1 MLTSHRFTAI
11 PTQDCRNRLEAALS
25 NSQPIARGERHRAA
39 VAAIQSALA
48 DLNRGYLL
56 PVEVDGYF
64 GSRTYA
70 AVEAFQRDYGL
81 AADGMLGKQTMMQ
94 LDTLYNDDV
103 VRHPVG
109 RSIHIGVNRLD
120 AAHYG
125 ADFALASCVNDARK
139 MQEIA
144 QTLGYDAT
152 TLENEQATVANFTG
166 FMRGAINDLVAGD
179 SLLITFS
186 GHGSQLPNTSDDNE
200 ADLLDETL
208 CFYDRMLIDDE
219 FYALLAQL
227 RDGVRVHAAFDSCH
241 SATVYKDILIEL
253 PKTFEDVQK
262 EHHDKDLATLKEL
275 TTVTVVKIANAAPGE
290 EEDTVSGQPIATN
303 SLSKALDGDKPELA
317 DPPEFKKDLNDE
329 IASLFA
335 DLDAD
340 ALTGKAKAIKQADS
354 SPIYERNKN
363 LYDAIKNAVGPQEDQ
378 HLSCSLVTLSACQ
391 DSQTTAAGQVYSL
404 FTYNI
409 VSAWGGA
416 TWGGTKEFDGSYT
429 QFFSRLKNVSPP
441 DSTPEMDTEGPGQG
455 AARLYDR
462 PFAF

>member
-81 AADGMLGKQTMMQ
+81 AADGMLGRQTMTQ
-94 LDTLYNDDV
+94 LDTLYSDDV

-109 RSIHIGVNRLD
+109 RSIHVGVNRLD

-144 QTLGYDAT
+144 QALGYDAT
-152 TLENEQATVANFTG
+152 TFENEQATVANFSG
-166 FMRGAINDLVAGD
+166 FMRGAINGLVAGD

-227 RDGVRVHAAFDSCH
+227 RDGVRVHAVFDSCH
-241 SATVYKDILIEL
+241 SATAYKDILLEL
-253 PKTFEDVQK
+253 PETFEDMQEK
-262 EHHDKDLATLKEL
+262 YHDQNLATLKEL
-275 TTVTVVKIANAAPGE
+275 TPVTVVTVAGADPG
-290 EEDTVSGQPIATN
+290 EEDTVSGQPIATGG
-303 SLSKALDGDKPELA
+303 LSKALDGDKPELA
-317 DPPEFKKDLNDE
+317 DPPEFQKDLNDE

-335 DLDAD
+335 DLEAD

-354 SPIYERNKN
+354 YPIYKRNRD
-363 LYDAIKNAVGPQEDQ
+363 LYDAIKNVVGPQEHQ

-409 VSAWGGA
+409 GSV
-416 TWGGTKEFDGSYT
+416 WGGTQGFDGSYT
-429 QFFSRLKNVSPP
+429 QFFSRLKDVSPP
-441 DSTPEMDTEGPGQG
+441 ESTPEMDTEGPGQG
-455 AARLYDR
+455 TGRLYDR
-462 PFAF
+462 PFVF

>member
-1 MLTSHRFTAI
+1 MLTAHRFTAI
-11 PTQDCRNRLEAALS
+11 PTQDCRNRLESALS
-25 NSQPIARGERHRAA
+25 NSQPIARGEHHRAA

-81 AADGMLGKQTMMQ
+81 AADGMVGRQTMLQ
-94 LDTLYNDDV
+94 LDTLYSSDV
-103 VRHPVG
+103 VRHAIG
-109 RSIHIGVNRLD
+109 RSVHIGVNHLD

-125 ADFALASCVNDARK
+125 ADFALGSCVNDARK

-144 QTLGYDAT
+144 QALGYDAMAFEDT
-152 TLENEQATVANFTG
+152 EATVANFTG
-166 FMRGAINDLVAGD
+166 FMRGAIDDLVSGD

-200 ADLLDETL
+200 ADLLDETICL
-208 CFYDRMLIDDE
+208 YDRMLIDDE

-227 RDGVRVHAAFDSCH
+227 REGVHVHAVFDSCH
-241 SATVYKDILIEL
+241 SATVYKDILTEL
-253 PKTFEDVQK
+253 PRTFEDVRN
-262 EHHDKDLATLKEL
+262 EYRDKNLVALKEL
-275 TTVTVVKIANAAPGE
+275 TTVAVVTVANGAAGE
-290 EEDTVSGQPIATN
+290 EETVSGQPIATD
-303 SLSKALDGDKPELA
+303 SLSKAVEGERPELA
-317 DPPEFKKDLNDE
+317 DPPKFTKDLDDE
-329 IASLFA
+329 LASFFA
-335 DLDAD
+335 DLEAD
-340 ALTGKAKAIKQADS
+340 AVTGKAKAIKQSDS
-354 SPIYERNKN
+354 FPIYERNKN
-363 LYDAIKNAVGPQEDQ
+363 LYDAIKNVVGPQEDQ

-391 DSQTTAAGQVYSL
+391 DSQTTPAGQVYSL

-409 VSAWGGA
+409 VSAWGTDGFA
-416 TWGGTKEFDGSYT
+416 GSYA

-462 PFAF
+462 PFVF

>member
-11 PTQDCRNRLEAALS
+11 PTRDCRNRLESALS
-25 NSQPIARGERHRAA
+25 NSQPIARGERHKAA

-81 AADGMLGKQTMMQ
+81 AADGTLGRQTMMQ
-94 LDTLYNDDV
+94 LDTLYDDDV

-109 RSIHIGVNRLD
+109 RSISIGVNSLNT
-120 AAHYG
+120 AHYG

-144 QTLGYDAT
+144 QALGYDAT
-152 TLENEQATVANFTG
+152 TFENKQATVANFTA

-219 FYALLAQL
+219 FHALLAQL
-227 RDGVRVHAAFDSCH
+227 RDGVRVHAVFDSCH
-241 SATVYKDILIEL
+241 SKTAYKDILIEQ

-262 EHHDKDLATLKEL
+262 KYYDKDLAKLKEL
-275 TTVTVVKIANAAPGE
+275 TTVTVVTIANAAPGE
-290 EEDTVSGQPIATN
+290 EDNEDTVSGQPIATD

-317 DPPEFKKDLNDE
+317 NPPKFKEDRNDE

-335 DLDAD
+335 DLEAD
-340 ALTGKAKAIKQADS
+340 ALTGKAKTLKQADS
-354 SPIYERNKN
+354 FPIYNRNKD
-363 LYDAIKNAVGPQEDQ
+363 LYDAIKDIVGPQEDQ

-391 DSQTTAAGQVYSL
+391 DSQTTAAGEVYSL

-409 VSAWGGA
+409 ISAWGGA
-416 TWGGTKEFDGSYT
+416 EGFDGSYT
-429 QFFSRLKNVSPP
+429 QFFNRLKNVSPP
-441 DSTPEMDTEGPGQG
+441 DSTPGMDTEGPGQG
-455 AARLYDR
+455 TARLYDR
-462 PFAF
+462 PFVF

>member
-11 PTQDCRNRLEAALS
+11 PTQDCRNRLEGALS

-81 AADGMLGKQTMMQ
+81 AADGMLGRQTMTQ
-94 LDTLYNDDV
+94 LDTLYGDDV

-109 RSIHIGVNRLD
+109 RSVHIGVNRLD

-144 QTLGYDAT
+144 QALGYDAT
-152 TLENEQATVANFTG
+152 TFENEQATVADFTG
-166 FMRGAINDLVAGD
+166 FIRGAINDLVAGD

-208 CFYDRMLIDDE
+208 CLYDRMLIDDE

-227 RDGVRVHAAFDSCH
+227 RDGVRVHAVFDSCH

-262 EHHDKDLATLKEL
+262 KYHDKDLAALQEL

-290 EEDTVSGQPIATN
+290 EDTVSGQPIATD

-317 DPPEFKKDLNDE
+317 DPPKFQKDLNDE

-335 DLDAD
+335 DLEAD
-340 ALTGKAKAIKQADS
+340 ALTGQAKAIKQSDS
-354 SPIYERNKN
+354 YPIYERNKD
-363 LYDAIKNAVGPQEDQ
+363 LYDAIKNVVGPQEDQ

-404 FTYNI
+404 FTYHI
-409 VSAWGGA
+409 ISAWGS
-416 TWGGTKEFDGSYT
+416 GTSGFDGSYT
-429 QFFSRLKNVSPP
+429 QFFSRLKSVSPP

-462 PFAF
+462 PFVF